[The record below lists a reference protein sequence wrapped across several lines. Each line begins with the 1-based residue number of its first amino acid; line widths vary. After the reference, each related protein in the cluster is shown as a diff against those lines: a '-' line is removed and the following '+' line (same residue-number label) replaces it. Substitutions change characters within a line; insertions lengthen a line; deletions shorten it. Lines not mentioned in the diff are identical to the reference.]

1 MSESLDYNYLHFSQG
16 RKQNT
21 SHSNHLLKKIHK
33 LNEEIAIL
41 SQQLK
46 FSNKEI
52 EKLNKDIDTLQ
63 IENAIKLQS
72 MQEHHEKKLQK
83 SKSDLDFL
91 LKDLNMKSA
100 AILAEHFMK
109 IHAEEIESLK
119 EAYEKKIEELSA
131 KHDSEMSFYSRMKSG
146 HMAGNPRIF

>member
-1 MSESLDYNYLHFSQG
+1 
-16 RKQNT
+16 
-21 SHSNHLLKKIHK
+21 
-33 LNEEIAIL
+33 
-41 SQQLK
+41 
-46 FSNKEI
+46 
-52 EKLNKDIDTLQ
+52 
-63 IENAIKLQS
+63 